1 MKYGHEIAKK
11 VILGLSPQKDNPLQ
25 TVSNKMPAF
34 TKSYKMAVWTCRFL
48 MKFWNLT
55 CYMVPIRIRDRYIG
69 TKYYTAGPGT

>member
-34 TKSYKMAVWTCRFL
+34 TKSYKMAVWTWRFL
-48 MKFWNLT
+48 MKF
-55 CYMVPIRIRDRYIG
+55 
-69 TKYYTAGPGT
+69 